1 MTEYS
6 DRVKILITN
15 TNQHIVAYLFPPEMI
30 STDFYTIQD
39 PMMVNYR
46 PIYEQNLP
54 GKFEASF
61 MRFCPLS
68 SENIF
73 EVRKDWIVSI
83 TDPDEGVLESYQNT
97 LNSPSLDAQY
107 YDSNS
112 DSPE

>member
-6 DRVKILITN
+6 DRIKILITN
-15 TNQHIVAYLFPPEMI
+15 TNQHIVAYLYPE
-30 STDFYTIQD
+30 SSNSDFYTVQD

-46 PIYEQNLP
+46 PIFEQNLP
-54 GKFEASF
+54 GKFEAAF

-68 SENIF
+68 ADNVFGI
-73 EVRKDWIVSI
+73 RKDWIVSI
-83 TDPDEGVLESYQNT
+83 TDPDKGVLESYENT
-97 LNSPSLDAQY
+97 LNSPTLDAQY